1 MSANVRF
8 FYNKNSKE
16 IEIYYGEEKE
26 ENNID
31 LGILESGKEIEKII
45 SVYNKLAYP
54 VNISFELNGEKIKLR
69 DEFNEIPPGQRKNLT
84 LLIDTKLT
92 ELKAPKANIKIK
104 INLVVV

>member
-1 MSANVRF
+1 MAANIRF
-8 FYNKNSKE
+8 FYNKESKE

-31 LGILESGKEIEKII
+31 LGILEAGTEVQKII

-54 VNISFELNGEKIKLR
+54 VNISFELNGEKIKLK
-69 DEFNEIPPGQRKNLT
+69 DEFNEIPPSQRKNLT
-84 LLIDTKLT
+84 LIIDTKLT

-104 INLVVV
+104 IHLVVV